1 MWCFMT
7 AKWDQWE
14 QQLKNFINDCI
25 YMTCENTWS
34 FYIMSNAAQRNKP
47 FKPPYWYIH
56 LSAIVTTAKSL
67 SCYCIM
73 RNIVKLFLFSKNSR
87 KWQNM
92 DSCLFLFAY
101 SFFSPQTLLTHGTRP
116 TLFVVKVGGT
126 RGRGN
131 AMLLHTYTQKHTHA
145 SKHSSL
151 VALHSC
157 KL

>member
-1 MWCFMT
+1 MWRFMT

-101 SFFSPQTLLTHGTRP
+101 SFFHPKLSWLMGPVPLCLLLRLGAPEAEGTLCSYTLTHKNTLTQVNTLL
-116 TLFVVKVGGT
+116 
-126 RGRGN
+126 
-131 AMLLHTYTQKHTHA
+131 
-145 SKHSSL
+145 
-151 VALHSC
+151 
-157 KL
+157 